1 MASFISFLKIP
12 PAPPHLPSLYLPFAL
27 YLIVRSFTRSFWQYP
42 YILFIQ
48 AWSFGHCA
56 VHLSVDYFAIP
67 AHPLLYITYFPTK
80 ATIGK
85 MKPTFTRAAFLV
97 VLLTP
102 IQTVLAHRTVVVTV
116 LNPVQSVYVTSTAEP
131 VFVTV
136 TRHRGSKDQPAAA
149 ASSSPSEA
157 APAASSQSSSPS
169 LPPSSTPLII
179 QTSVTPPSS
188 SATEAPVQ
196 TPEQKKIS
204 LASITPGTAPT
215 INSSATTGSILSVI
229 PSSIPSLTPSA
240 TKEIV
245 QKSPSQTPL
254 PTPIPTSTPAVYKGN
269 PDSFTIAIT
278 NLYGAPLSLAFGSND
293 PGPKPDGN
301 PEATVIGK
309 ASATT
314 YTFPT
319 GWAGRISVGKSI
331 SGSNSLIEASFPGE
345 QWNSIDVS
353 YVDGYSVPMTCSN
366 NGQAVTGCNLDL
378 WKQGT
383 TCASPVDDGTA
394 CHNTA
399 GDYGPAIQFFKPCEG
414 VAYTY
419 PKDDTATN
427 GSVQGKEI
435 SCCIGTSCPSPA
447 NQKSYKRSLD
457 GDVQSYPAHS
467 HKSHQHLKRHQH
479 HARSH
484 VHQLVQEAKLKRW
497 LILETREMTRI
508 YVFRAAGSNFHSL
521 GVYFSFRFSFC
532 KYFHI

>member
-1 MASFISFLKIP
+1 MVIAQYIFRLNILLSRHIRYYTL
-12 PAPPHLPSLYLPFAL
+12 H
-27 YLIVRSFTRSFWQYP
+27 TRQ
-42 YILFIQ
+42 
-48 AWSFGHCA
+48 
-56 VHLSVDYFAIP
+56 
-67 AHPLLYITYFPTK
+67 K
-80 ATIGK
+80 ANIGK

-97 VLLTP
+97 FLLTP
-102 IQTVLAHRTVVVTV
+102 IQTVLAHGTVVVTV
-116 LNPVQSVYVTSTAEP
+116 LNPVQSIYVTSTAEP

-136 TRHRGSKDQPAAA
+136 TRHRGSENQPAAA
-149 ASSSPSEA
+149 ASSSPIEA
-157 APAASSQSSSPS
+157 APAASSQSSSS
-169 LPPSSTPLII
+169 NLPPGSTPLII
-179 QTSVTPPSS
+179 KTSVTLPSS

-215 INSSATTGSILSVI
+215 NNSSATTGSILSVI
-229 PSSIPSLTPSA
+229 PSSVPSVTPSV
-240 TKEIV
+240 TESIV
-245 QKSPSQTPL
+245 QESPSQTPL

-278 NLYGAPLSLAFGSND
+278 NLHGVPLSLAFGSND
-293 PGPKPDGN
+293 PGPTPDGN
-301 PEATVIGK
+301 PQATVIGK

-319 GWAGRISVGKSI
+319 GWAGRISVGKSL

-353 YVDGYSVPMTCSN
+353 YVDGYSVPITCSN
-366 NGQAVTGCNLDL
+366 NGQAVTGCSLDL
-378 WKQGT
+378 WKQGI
-383 TCASPVDDGTA
+383 TCASPVDYGTA

-399 GDYGPAIQFFKPCEG
+399 GDYGPAIQFFKACEG
-414 VAYTY
+414 VAYTF

-435 SCCIGTSCPSPA
+435 SCCIGTSCPKPA

-484 VHQLVQEAKLKRW
+484 VHQLVQEAKLKR
-497 LILETREMTRI
+497 
-508 YVFRAAGSNFHSL
+508 
-521 GVYFSFRFSFC
+521 
-532 KYFHI
+532 